1 MQAKATT
8 SAEQFSNGDFRS
20 VLAKAV
26 IQALTSHR
34 SMSEQ
39 MLQDPKVFD
48 DVADVLLPE
57 IYTQARSF
65 QQSIHEKA

>member
-1 MQAKATT
+1 MTQAKANQ
-8 SAEQFSNGDFRS
+8 SAEQFANGDFRS
-20 VLAKAV
+20 VLAQAV
-26 IQALTSHR
+26 IKALTSHK

-57 IYTQARSF
+57 IYQRARS
-65 QQSIHEKA
+65 SISISM